1 MAQLLGLSVIV
12 APLLFALWGARQTDP
27 RRGLRRTVLLSLL
40 FCAAYV
46 VALHFLYIRLALR

>member
-1 MAQLLGLSVIV
+1 MAQLLGISVV
-12 APLLFALWGARQTDP
+12 VVPLLFAMWGARQAKP

-40 FCAAYV
+40 FSAAYV